1 MLQLGGLVLSY
12 VPSLIV
18 AQWKETRE
26 EAPRALLRGAEQI
39 FVLEGPRCRNHTNL
53 MVYGSFY
60 YYVAVRSQ
68 ILDRATIKIGHS
80 I

>member
-12 VPSLIV
+12 GPSVIV

-53 MVYGSFY
+53 MVYSSFP

-68 ILDRATIKIGHS
+68 LLDRATIKIGHT